1 MNRHTIAFS
10 HSPVTPL
17 RCIATAGLG
26 AIVLLLGV
34 PALSQSTTPSIAP
47 GYGPGAGMMGQGMM
61 GSRSMDQRFIVMM
74 IPHHD
79 GAIAMADLALTRTT
93 RPEINELA
101 KRIKAS
107 QTSEN
112 AEMRAFYQQ
121 WFGTPVPN
129 RGQGTSLGWHGGMG
143 GAMGMGHMGGPTG
156 MGHMGGGTDLNALR
170 AAPDFDRAF
179 IEQMIPHHQMGVRM
193 ASMAQANGQHQQ
205 LRTLQ
210 QGMVKAQSQEIEQMR
225 QWYRSWYGSL

>member
-1 MNRHTIAFS
+1 MNRHKFAFS

-26 AIVLLLGV
+26 AIVLLLGA

-47 GYGPGAGMMGQGMM
+47 GYGPGAGMMGPGMM
-61 GSRSMDQRFIVMM
+61 RSRSMDRRFIVMM

-101 KRIKAS
+101 QRIKAS

-121 WFGTPVPN
+121 WFGQPVPN
-129 RGQGTSLGWHGGMG
+129 RGQGTGLGWHGGMG
-143 GAMGMGHMGGPTG
+143 GAMG

-193 ASMAQANGQHQQ
+193 ASMAKVH
-205 LRTLQ
+205 T
-210 QGMVKAQSQEIEQMR
+210 
-225 QWYRSWYGSL
+225 